1 MCNLALQGNQYTG
14 IAAFLQL
21 VHNSKRPDL
30 ERKCIDGVQTLS
42 FALTLTLTHFIIHP
56 LTHSITH
63 SLILSLLHSMVC
75 TICGVLCN
83 FFDAA
88 TVPSPKQPI
97 DAHIAAHSMH
107 VKPSSQENATSA
119 LFQGLT
125 S

>member
-63 SLILSLLHSMVC
+63 SLTYLLTHNSADSPASGMQGHQCSTVNRNKLCSKTPLSLLLQLRAGM
-75 TICGVLCN
+75 
-83 FFDAA
+83 
-88 TVPSPKQPI
+88 PI
-97 DAHIAAHSMH
+97 VIH
-107 VKPSSQENATSA
+107 
-119 LFQGLT
+119 
-125 S
+125 